1 MIFFS
6 ESGFLCVE
14 SERRSERVMA
24 VRVGRFSRNPAEAC
38 NTQLFFDEAA
48 VRTTTLISKLQY
60 QLNLESDC
68 LVAFKNP
75 NTQCVADPQI
85 L

>member
-38 NTQLFFDEAA
+38 NTQLFFDEAT
-48 VRTTTLISKLQY
+48 VRTTTLISESQY
-60 QLNLESDC
+60 QLI
-68 LVAFKNP
+68 F
-75 NTQCVADPQI
+75 
-85 L
+85 